1 MICTDV
7 AARGI
12 DVSGLPFGKMST
24 CARTGIDRF
33 ILAVI
38 NMTLPDEKESYIH
51 RIGRVGRA
59 ER

>member
-1 MICTDV
+1 MYILDN
-7 AARGI
+7 
-12 DVSGLPFGKMST
+12 
-24 CARTGIDRF
+24 RF
-33 ILAVI
+33 LFYLVI